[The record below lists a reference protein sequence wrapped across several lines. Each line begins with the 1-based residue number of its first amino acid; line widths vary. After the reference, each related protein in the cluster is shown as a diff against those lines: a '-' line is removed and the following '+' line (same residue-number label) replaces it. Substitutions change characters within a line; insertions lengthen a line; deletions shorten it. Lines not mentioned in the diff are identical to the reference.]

1 MRILFYNRNYENL
14 GIEFIASYL
23 KSKGH
28 IVELIFDP
36 GFSENPYFNIPFLP
50 FPKDNI
56 MKKKMLNKI
65 KKFKPDIAMF
75 SATTYGYPF
84 AREMALLIKRELK
97 IPTLIGGVHAT
108 MLPDQVIKEEAFD
121 MVCVGE
127 GELAVAELADRMER
141 GVDYKNVE
149 NIWVKDKGKIYKN
162 KVRRLVDLNILSNP
176 DKDLFYKYG
185 CFKDTVYVMAGR
197 GCPYNCTYCFNHSFK
212 KLYSGKGTYVR
223 FRHPKKVI
231 EELKGYIRKYKIKNV
246 AFEDDTFTL
255 NPIWLKEFLELYIKE
270 IRLPYRCLV
279 RANTINLGIAKLL
292 KKSGC
297 EWAHMGLESGDQNLS
312 NNLLKRGLT
321 NEQIINAAKLLKK
334 EKIKIK
340 LFVIFGFPDEGPNE
354 MFNTVAVV
362 DKIRPDAVCSYT
374 FMPYPKTQLNEYS
387 YKKGLISKEIFERID
402 KGQMSIHSGSMLKH
416 PYKDLANNIKVVI
429 PLYNRAPFPF
439 KSFFRSMMTNKKQNK
454 ILMKLLY
461 FMSIPFYSGGELIPK
476 IKENI
481 NMMIKTKEAYN
492 AE

>member
-1 MRILFYNRNYENL
+1 
-14 GIEFIASYL
+14 
-23 KSKGH
+23 
-28 IVELIFDP
+28 
-36 GFSENPYFNIPFLP
+36 
-50 FPKDNI
+50 
-56 MKKKMLNKI
+56 
-65 KKFKPDIAMF
+65 
-75 SATTYGYPF
+75 
-84 AREMALLIKRELK
+84 
-97 IPTLIGGVHAT
+97 
-108 MLPDQVIKEEAFD
+108 
-121 MVCVGE
+121 
-127 GELAVAELADRMER
+127 
-141 GVDYKNVE
+141 
-149 NIWVKDKGKIYKN
+149 
-162 KVRRLVDLNILSNP
+162 
-176 DKDLFYKYG
+176 
-185 CFKDTVYVMAGR
+185 
-197 GCPYNCTYCFNHSFK
+197 
-212 KLYSGKGTYVR
+212 
-223 FRHPKKVI
+223 
-231 EELKGYIRKYKIKNV
+231 
-246 AFEDDTFTL
+246 
-255 NPIWLKEFLELYIKE
+255 
-270 IRLPYRCLV
+270 
-279 RANTINLGIAKLL
+279 
-292 KKSGC
+292 
-297 EWAHMGLESGDQNLS
+297 MGLESGDQNLS